1 MKILCMGETLLR
13 YSTQKGHR
21 FADLDFAVHIGGSET
36 NIAVS
41 LAQFGFDTK
50 MLTKLPDNAIGDAV
64 IAFMRKFGVDT
75 SPILRNNMRMGA
87 YFLESGS
94 GNRTSQVIYDRAF
107 SAMTSFTLED
117 VELDKLFNGI
127 DVFVVS
133 GITAALNE
141 NLKNAVVEMLKYCKE
156 HSITIIYD
164 NNYRAKL
171 WTVEQAGAAFKEI
184 LPFVD
189 ILSAGYLDAQNFLG
203 LKSYSDDFEVM
214 LDDLYRQMKEMYP
227 NLKYITSTRRQIV
240 STSVNDLTAYLYTDN
255 KLLVSKTYHIDDIVD
270 RVGGGDAY
278 ISGLIYGLLSEK
290 APEEAL
296 EFACC
301 ASVLK
306 HTVHGDANLF
316 SIKEIETFMN
326 SGVSR
331 INR

>member
-1 MKILCMGETLLR
+1 MKVLCMGETLLR
-13 YSTQKGHR
+13 YSTSKGHR
-21 FADLDFAVHIGGSET
+21 FADLDFAVHVGGSET

-87 YFLESGS
+87 YFLEGGS
-94 GNRTSQVIYDRAF
+94 GNRTSQVIYDRAY
-107 SAMTSFTLED
+107 SAMTSFTLDD
-117 VELDKLFNGI
+117 VELDTLFNGV

-141 NLKNAVVEMLKYCKE
+141 NLKNAVVEMLKYCRAKG
-156 HSITIIYD
+156 ITTIYD

-171 WTVEQAGAAFKEI
+171 WTVEQAGKAFKEI
-184 LPFVD
+184 LPYVD

-203 LKSYSDDFEVM
+203 LTGSGEAFEDI
-214 LDDLYRQMKEMYP
+214 LEDLYRQMKERYP
-227 NLKYITSTRRQIV
+227 DIRCMTSTRRQII
-240 STSVNDLTAYLYTDN
+240 STSVNDLTGYLYTD
-255 KLLVSKTYHIDDIVD
+255 KLYVSKTYHIDDIVD

-278 ISGLIYGLLSEK
+278 ISGLIYGLLTEK
-290 APEEAL
+290 GPQEAL
-296 EFACC
+296 EFGCC

-306 HTVHGDANLF
+306 HTIHGDANLF
-316 SIKEIETFMN
+316 SVKEIETFMN

>member
-13 YSTQKGHR
+13 YSTSKGHR
-21 FADLDFAVHIGGSET
+21 FADLDFAVHVGGSET

-41 LAQFGFDTK
+41 LAQFGLDTK

-64 IAFMRKFGVDT
+64 VAFMRKLGVDT

-87 YFLESGS
+87 YFLEGGS
-94 GNRTSQVIYDRAF
+94 GNRTSQVIYDRAY

-117 VELDKLFNGI
+117 VVLDKLFDGV

-156 HSITIIYD
+156 HGITTIYD

-171 WTVEQAGAAFKEI
+171 WTVERAGKAFKEI
-184 LPFVD
+184 LPYVD

-203 LKSYSDDFEVM
+203 LSSESEDFETM
-214 LDDLYRQMKEMYP
+214 LADMYRQMKELYP
-227 NLKYITSTRRQIV
+227 NLKYMTSTRREII
-240 STSVNDLTAYLYTDN
+240 STSVNNLTGYLYTD
-255 KLLVSKTYHIDDIVD
+255 KLIASKTYHIDDIVD

-278 ISGLIYGLLSEK
+278 ISGLIYGILTERE
-290 APEEAL
+290 PQEAL

-306 HTVHGDANLF
+306 HTIHGDANLF
-316 SIKEIETFMN
+316 SVKEIDNFMQ

>member
-1 MKILCMGETLLR
+1 
-13 YSTQKGHR
+13 
-21 FADLDFAVHIGGSET
+21 
-36 NIAVS
+36 
-41 LAQFGFDTK
+41 
-50 MLTKLPDNAIGDAV
+50 
-64 IAFMRKFGVDT
+64 VDT

-87 YFLESGS
+87 YFLENGS
-94 GNRTSQVIYDRAF
+94 GNRSSRVIYDRAY

-117 VELDKLFNGI
+117 VELDKLFDDI

-156 HSITIIYD
+156 HGITTIYD

-184 LPFVD
+184 LPYVD

-203 LKSYSDDFEVM
+203 LKSEHSDFEDM
-214 LDDLYRQMKEMYP
+214 LADLYAQMKAMYP
-227 NLKYITSTRRQIV
+227 NLRYITSTRRQII
-240 STSVNDLTAYLYTDN
+240 STSVNKLTGYLYTDR
-255 KLLVSKTYHIDDIVD
+255 LHVSPTYHIDDIVD

-278 ISGLIYGLLSEK
+278 ISGLLYGLLNGKDAEYC
-290 APEEAL
+290 L
-296 EFACC
+296 QFGCC

-306 HTVHGDANLF
+306 HTIHGDANLF
-316 SIKEIETFMN
+316 SVKEIENFMAAGT
-326 SGVSR
+326 SA